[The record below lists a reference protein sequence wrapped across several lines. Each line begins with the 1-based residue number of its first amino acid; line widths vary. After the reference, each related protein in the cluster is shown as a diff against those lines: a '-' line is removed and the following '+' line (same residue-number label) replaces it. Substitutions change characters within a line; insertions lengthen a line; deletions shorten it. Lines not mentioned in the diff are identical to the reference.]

1 MSMHTPMETVLEADV
16 KQQVREFYDQVGW
29 REVSAG
35 LYQNARYEDL
45 RPVSRDY
52 VHRCHLRVARHLSP
66 QGTFLLDA
74 GSGPIQYP
82 QYLQYSRAYR
92 ARVCVDISIVALQEA
107 RQRIG
112 DRQDGGHGLF
122 VVADI
127 ARLPFKPGVFDGVV
141 SLHTIHHLPAV
152 EHLQAYGELYRVL
165 APGKSAVVVNGWDD
179 PPLMNFFD
187 QPVRWANR
195 LRWYRQR
202 VTDTTAQGQALK
214 QSKKEAKA
222 GQPKGTYVRKKDA
235 ARLRQEVGARMPL
248 SILVWRSV
256 SVRFMRALIHPR
268 LGGRWLLA
276 LLFWLE
282 ERFPHFFGE
291 NGQYPLIILQKP
303 ALQHSNQYETR
314 NTENKKRNTEYGTSH
329 ELD

>member
-1 MSMHTPMETVLEADV
+1 METALEADV

-52 VHRCHLRVARHLSP
+52 VHRCHLRVLRHLNP
-66 QGTFLLDA
+66 KGKFLLDA

-82 QYLQYSRAYR
+82 EYLQYSRAYR

-112 DRQDGGHGLF
+112 ERHDGGHGLF

-127 ARLPFKPGVFDGVV
+127 AHLPFMPEVFEGVV
-141 SLHTIHHLPAV
+141 SLHTIHHLPDG

-165 APGKSAVVVNGWDD
+165 APEKTAVVVNGWDD
-179 PPLMNFFD
+179 PPLMNLFD
-187 QPVRWANR
+187 RPIRWANR

-202 VTDTTAQGQALK
+202 VTETPQEDHAVQKDKKAAQ
-214 QSKKEAKA
+214 A
-222 GQPKGTYVRKKDA
+222 GPPKGTYVRKKDA
-235 ARLRQEVGARMPL
+235 ARLRQELGARMPL

-282 ERFPHFFGE
+282 ECFPRFFGE
-291 NGQYPLIILQKP
+291 NGQYPLIILHKP
-303 ALQHSNQYETR
+303 AQPGSAKGSEV
-314 NTENKKRNTEYGTSH
+314 
-329 ELD
+329 